1 VEHLFAFRK
10 AISVMKLGPG
20 RLLCGVAVVLTSMVG
35 TASATSITI
44 TAVYASNTE
53 SGTPPT
59 GFGFTLLPLGTG
71 NANQLQTSSPLGP
84 VDGVSIS
91 FSGGTAASGE
101 YAGNLTNIDA
111 SPFGTSNGTSNYLS
125 AGGTNGVVTLT
136 YAAPQTE
143 LDLLWGTVDFASG
156 RNVILTSGGSTISGA
171 DIDAAAGDLLN
182 DGADNVYVEITGLP
196 SFTEAQFSDSAQPA
210 FEFVPGP
217 DPPAAVPEPGTL
229 LLMGSGLL
237 ALRRRVRRGIPPT
250 V

>member
-1 VEHLFAFRK
+1 
-10 AISVMKLGPG
+10 MKLGLG
-20 RLLCGVAVVLTSMVG
+20 RLIGGVTVVLASMVG
-35 TASATSITI
+35 TASATTITI
-44 TAVYASNTE
+44 TAVYAGNTE

-71 NANQLQTSSPLGP
+71 TANQLQTSNPLGP
-84 VDGVSIS
+84 IDGVSIS

-101 YAGNLTNIDA
+101 YAGNIINVDA

-143 LDLLWGTVDFASG
+143 LDLLWGTVDFDSG
-156 RNVILTSGGSTISGA
+156 RNVIVTAGGSTISGSE
-171 DIDAAAGDLLN
+171 IDAAAGDLLN
-182 DGADNVYVEITGLP
+182 AGADNVYVEITGLP
-196 SFTEAQFSDSAQPA
+196 SFTQAQFSDSAQPA
-210 FEFVPGP
+210 FEFVPGV

-237 ALRRRVRRGIPPT
+237 ALGRKVRRRI
-250 V
+250 